1 MFVLQRTTQMTD
13 IQKIDNEIAKLANEH
28 KLIADYVAK
37 FSKGKSQKDKAFFSN
52 LQSFFQFLKKDLL
65 RHFELEELVI
75 FPAAVNGA
83 PSYETTLAVLH
94 LQKDHGRLE
103 NQFNQ
108 LLGRESEMA
117 PQKLNASL
125 VKEMGNFFENLKNHA
140 KYELTELF
148 PAIDQHNQ
156 CKNLIEQY
164 LDDLQSKP

>member
-1 MFVLQRTTQMTD
+1 MTD

-37 FSKGKSQKDKAFFSN
+37 FSKGKAKKDKAFFSS
-52 LQSFFQFLKKDLL
+52 LQSFFRFLKKDLL
-65 RHFELEELVI
+65 RHFELEELVV
-75 FPAAVNGA
+75 FPAAVNGD
-83 PSYETTLAVLH
+83 PTYETTLAVLH

-103 NQFNQ
+103 SQFNQ
-108 LLGRESEMA
+108 LLARESEMA

-125 VKEMGNFFENLKNHA
+125 IKEMGTFFDKLKNHA

-148 PAIDQHNQ
+148 PAMDQKPQ

-164 LDDLQSKP
+164 LDDFKNKR